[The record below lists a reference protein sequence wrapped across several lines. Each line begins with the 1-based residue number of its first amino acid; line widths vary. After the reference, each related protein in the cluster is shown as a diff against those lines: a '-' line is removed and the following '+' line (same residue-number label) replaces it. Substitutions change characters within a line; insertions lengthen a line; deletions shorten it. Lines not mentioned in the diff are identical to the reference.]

1 MRKKA
6 RKIRQASIG
15 KGRDR
20 VCLYLPKTLG
30 PINIPRQANSE
41 TRSIHCDKR
50 QKSSPTSTSS
60 LHIRFEMNSKIP
72 SPPLSLARPNIVRT
86 IKPQSRSS
94 SRRSRPRKLTS
105 TMPARNTSRISVATT
120 QLIANPQAEAGCFSG
135 WLTEPILIVDSTL
148 AATKSQP
155 SRPWTPSTTHRH
167 FSKNVLQ

>member
-1 MRKKA
+1 MCKKA
-6 RKIRQASIG
+6 RKICQASIG
-15 KGRDR
+15 KGRYR
-20 VCLYLPKTLG
+20 VCLYLLKTLG
-30 PINIPRQANSE
+30 PINIPCQANSE
-41 TRSIHCDKR
+41 TCSIHCDKR

-86 IKPQSRSS
+86 IKPQSRS
-94 SRRSRPRKLTS
+94 RPRKLMS

-135 WLTEPILIVDSTL
+135 WLTEPILVVDSTL

-155 SRPWTPSTTHRH
+155 SQPWTPSTTHRH

>member
-15 KGRDR
+15 KGQDR
-20 VCLYLPKTLG
+20 VCLYLLKTLG

-41 TRSIHCDKR
+41 TRSIHYDKR

-60 LHIRFEMNSKIP
+60 LHIRFEMNLKIP

-86 IKPQSRSS
+86 IKPQSRS
-94 SRRSRPRKLTS
+94 RPRKLTS
-105 TMPARNTSRISVATT
+105 TIPARNTSRISVATT